1 MGDSRLFSVEATGSG
16 SSVLELS
23 TTGGHANHL
32 IHPQLAAIEQIV
44 TGSSA
49 PRQRR
54 LDAWLATNPPLD
66 GVTAK
71 AMLSDQQD
79 PLLPIYRL
87 SPDDPDEE
95 NTLATAIFTLS
106 ATRVVWQIFTLDREN
121 AVLQGSV

>member
-1 MGDSRLFSVEATGSG
+1 MKVICPS
-16 SSVLELS
+16 
-23 TTGGHANHL
+23 
-32 IHPQLAAIEQIV
+32 PQAAI
-44 TGSSA
+44 TGHD
-49 PRQRR
+49 
-54 LDAWLATNPPLD
+54 DAATDPPLD

-106 ATRVVWQIFTLDREN
+106 ATRVVWQVFTLDREN